1 MTAKIKLNAASG
13 GGSFSL
19 QAPSSSSNN
28 RVMTLPDTADG
39 TLLTTTNPKSGNI
52 IQVVS
57 QTKADVT
64 TIATSADS
72 FYNYD
77 DASLKVTITPSSAS
91 NKIFLI
97 GNIACSSNT
106 NVDAMFVRFNKDGG
120 ALAGAIGDSS
130 GNRGRMTTAA
140 IQHSNT
146 YPTFHS
152 LTFLDTAGNT
162 NSRYY
167 NFGIAQNS
175 GSGRNVKINDHYT
188 TADSFGHG
196 LFISTITAMEIAA

>member
-19 QAPSSSSNN
+19 QAPSSSANT
-28 RVMTLPDTADG
+28 RVMTLPDTPDG
-39 TLLTTTNPKSGNI
+39 TLLTTTNPKTGNV

-57 QTKADVT
+57 QTKTDVT
-64 TIATSADS
+64 TIATSADT

-91 NKIFLI
+91 SKIFLI

-106 NVDAMFVRFNKDGG
+106 NVGAMFVRFNKDGS
-120 ALAGAIGDSS
+120 ALSGAIGDAS
-130 GNRGRMTTAA
+130 GSRGRMTTAA
-140 IQHSNT
+140 IQHSNS

-152 LTFLDTAGNT
+152 LSFLDTAGDT

-167 NFGIAQNS
+167 NFGIAQNA

-188 TADSFGHG
+188 TADNFGNG
-196 LFISTITAMEIAA
+196 LFISTITVMEIAA

>member
-19 QAPSSSSNN
+19 QAPSSSANN
-28 RVMTLPDTADG
+28 RVFTLPDSADA
-39 TLLTTTNPKSGNI
+39 TLLTSTSATGKI
-52 IQVVS
+52 LQVVS
-57 QTKADVT
+57 TTKTDVT
-64 TIATSADS
+64 TISTSGDT

-77 DASLKVTITPSSAS
+77 DASLKVTLTPSSAL
-91 NKIFLI
+91 NKILI
-97 GNIACSSNT
+97 LGNVCCSSNT
-106 NVDAMFVRFNKDGG
+106 NVGAMFVRINKDGS
-120 ALAGAIGDSS
+120 ALSGAIGDAS

-140 IQHSNT
+140 IQHSNS

-152 LTFLDTAGNT
+152 LSFLDTAGDT

-167 NFGIAQNS
+167 NFAIAQNS
-175 GSGRNVKINDHYT
+175 GSGRGVKFNDHYT
-188 TADSFGHG
+188 TADNFGNG

>member
-28 RVMTLPDTADG
+28 RVFTLPDSADA
-39 TLLTTTNPKSGNI
+39 TLLTSTSSVGKVL
-52 IQVVS
+52 QVVS
-57 QTKADVT
+57 TTKTDVS
-64 TIATSADS
+64 TISTSAES

>member
-19 QAPSSSSNN
+19 QAPSSSANN
-28 RVMTLPDTADG
+28 RVFTLPDSADA
-39 TLLTTTNPKSGNI
+39 TLLTSTASLGKI
-52 IQVVS
+52 LQVVS
-57 QTKADVT
+57 TTKSDVS
-64 TIATSADS
+64 TISTSAES

-91 NKIFLI
+91 NKILLI

>member
-28 RVMTLPDTADG
+28 RVFTLPDSADATILTSTASLG
-39 TLLTTTNPKSGNI
+39 KVL
-52 IQVVS
+52 QVVS
-57 QTKADVT
+57 TTKTDVS
-64 TIATSADS
+64 TISTGADS
-72 FYNYD
+72 SYNYD

-91 NKIFLI
+91 NKIFLL
-97 GNIACSSNT
+97 GNICCSSNP
-106 NVDAMFVRFNKDGG
+106 NVGAMFVRFNKNGG

-130 GNRGRMTTAA
+130 GNRGRMTTSA
-140 IQHSNT
+140 IQHSVY

-152 LTFLDTAGNT
+152 LSFLDTAGDT

>member
-91 NKIFLI
+91 NKIFLL
-97 GNIACSSNT
+97 GNICCSSNP
-106 NVDAMFVRFNKDGG
+106 NVGAMFVRFNKNGG

-130 GNRGRMTTAA
+130 GSRGRMTTSA
-140 IQHSNT
+140 IQHSVY

-152 LTFLDTAGNT
+152 LSFLDTAGNT

-167 NFGIAQNS
+167 NFGIAQNA

-188 TADSFGHG
+188 TSDAFGSG

>member
-13 GGSFSL
+13 GGAFSL

-28 RVMTLPDTADG
+28 RVFTLPDSADA
-39 TLLTTTNPKSGNI
+39 TLLTSTSSLGKVL
-52 IQVVS
+52 QVVS
-57 QTKADVT
+57 TTKTDVT
-64 TIATSADS
+64 TISTGADS

-91 NKIFLI
+91 NKIFLL
-97 GNIACSSNT
+97 GNICCSSNP
-106 NVDAMFVRFNKDGG
+106 NVGAMFVRFNKNGG

-130 GNRGRMTTAA
+130 GNRGRMTTSA
-140 IQHSNT
+140 IQHSVY

-152 LTFLDTAGNT
+152 LSFLDTAGDT

-167 NFGIAQNS
+167 NFGIAQNA

-188 TADSFGHG
+188 TSDAFGSG

>member
-28 RVMTLPDTADG
+28 RVFTLPDSADATILTSTASLG
-39 TLLTTTNPKSGNI
+39 KVL
-52 IQVVS
+52 QVVS
-57 QTKADVT
+57 TTKTDVS
-64 TIATSADS
+64 TISTSAES

>member
-39 TLLTTTNPKSGNI
+39 TLLTTTNPKTGNV

-57 QTKADVT
+57 QTKTDVS
-64 TIATSADS
+64 TISTGADS

-91 NKIFLI
+91 NKIFLL
-97 GNIACSSNT
+97 GNICCSSNP
-106 NVDAMFVRFNKDGG
+106 NVGAMFVRFNKNGG

-167 NFGIAQNS
+167 NFGIAQNA

-188 TADSFGHG
+188 TSDAFGSG

>member
-19 QAPSSSSNN
+19 QAPSSSANT

-39 TLLTTTNPKSGNI
+39 TLLTTTNPKTGNV

-57 QTKADVT
+57 QTKTDVT
-64 TIATSADS
+64 TIATSADT

-91 NKIFLI
+91 SKIFLI

-106 NVDAMFVRFNKDGG
+106 NVGAMFVRFNKDGS
-120 ALAGAIGDSS
+120 ALSGAIGDAS
-130 GNRGRMTTAA
+130 GSRGRMTTAA
-140 IQHSNT
+140 IQHSNS

-152 LTFLDTAGNT
+152 LSFLDTAGDT

-167 NFGIAQNS
+167 NFGIAQNA

-188 TADSFGHG
+188 TADNFGNG
-196 LFISTITAMEIAA
+196 LFISTITVMEIAA

>member
-19 QAPSSSSNN
+19 QAPSSSANN
-28 RVMTLPDTADG
+28 RVFTLPDSADA
-39 TLLTTTNPKSGNI
+39 TLLTSTSSLGKVL
-52 IQVVS
+52 QVVS
-57 QTKADVT
+57 TTKTDVT
-64 TIATSADS
+64 TISTGADS

-77 DASLKVTITPSSAS
+77 DASLKVTITPSNAS

-97 GNIACSSNT
+97 GDLCCSSNP
-106 NVDAMFVRFNKDGG
+106 NVGAMFVRFNKNGG

-140 IQHSNT
+140 IQHSVY

-152 LTFLDTAGNT
+152 LSFLDTAGDT

-167 NFGIAQNS
+167 NFGIAQNA

-188 TADSFGHG
+188 TSDAFGSAI
-196 LFISTITAMEIAA
+196 FISTITAMEIAA